1 MPIEKGSQFTE
12 RDIYVDYPFEDV
24 MFRWDHLT
32 KKIYRRFYGESE
44 FATPI
49 PHENRLFN
57 DALLSGD
64 EISAEVYFAGK
75 PKQTDSTL
83 PVVSKGV
90 NQDGVMQYHVW
101 ADQSWEG
108 FDTLVLYLQKKWNAS
123 VTESND
129 QVYSRRWV
137 LRVSGVPISLYHDS
151 QQGNYFL
158 REDGMQDQTLLE
170 KIESDLRVRLKG

>member
-1 MPIEKGSQFTE
+1 MPVGKGPHFAE
-12 RDIYVDYPFEDV
+12 RDIFVDYPFEDV
-24 MFRWDHLT
+24 MYRSDHLT
-32 KKIYRRFYGESE
+32 QNLYVKFYGDVESPE
-44 FATPI
+44 PVKDD
-49 PHENRLFN
+49 NRLFN
-57 DALLSGD
+57 DALLYGD

-83 PVVSKGV
+83 PVVSKGA

-137 LRVSGVPISLYHDS
+137 LRVNGVPISLYHDS

-158 REDGMQDQTLLE
+158 REDRLQDQTLLE
-170 KIESDLRVRLKG
+170 KIENDLRVRLKG